1 MMNTSINDI
10 KVPTFST
17 RSQRDVETI
26 TVAFTGN
33 ADMAVHEQLK
43 VFFDELHVLAEVSRV
58 REAVF
63 DLEELY
69 FMNSSCLSLLL
80 RLINSIKESRRPHHY
95 KLRFRSNPN
104 LRWQKRSLEAIR
116 SFAADVV
123 AVE

>member
-1 MMNTSINDI
+1 MTNASINDI

-26 TVAFTGN
+26 TVAFMGN

-43 VFFDELHVLAEVSRV
+43 VFFDELHLWAEACRV
-58 REAVF
+58 REAIF

-80 RLINSIKESRRPHHY
+80 RLINSIKESRRARPY